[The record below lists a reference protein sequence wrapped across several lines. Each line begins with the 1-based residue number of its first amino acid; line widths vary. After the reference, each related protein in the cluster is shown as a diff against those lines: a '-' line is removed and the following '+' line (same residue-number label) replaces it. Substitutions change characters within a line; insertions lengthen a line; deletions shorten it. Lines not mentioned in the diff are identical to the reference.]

1 MTPRHLVFAGALL
14 VAGAAV
20 GAVWLGQKR
29 PDTEISGAGATAGGA
44 TKIPAVRFSS
54 DEPIELRFLKNPAA
68 AAPLTLKTIDGRTL
82 SSNDLRGKVTFINF
96 WATWCPPCR
105 AEIPSLIELQERYRD
120 HLTIIGVSEDE
131 DALEEVK
138 QFVGQH
144 KINYP
149 IVMST
154 PDLQQA
160 FPGVVSLPTTF
171 VLDKELR
178 IVQKHIGLLPS
189 AATEAEAR
197 ALAGLPVEASI
208 QYVERDAPVG
218 LANAAQAKEIPGVDL
233 TKLTPQQRT
242 ATLVRL
248 NAEPCECGCGLSV
261 AKCRIDDPACGVSL
275 PLARR
280 IVAEM
285 AAKPAS

>member
-1 MTPRHLVFAGALL
+1 MTIRHLLFAGALL

-20 GAVWLGQKR
+20 GAACSQKR
-29 PDTEISGAGATAGGA
+29 GDKASPAAAAASGSPD
-44 TKIPAVRFSS
+44 IPVRFQSA
-54 DEPIELRFLKNPAA
+54 EPVELRFLKNPSA
-68 AAPLTLKTIDGRTL
+68 AAPLTLRTIDGRTL
-82 SSNDLRGKVTFINF
+82 SSNDLRGKVTMINF

-105 AEIPSLIELQERYRD
+105 AEIPMLIELQERYRD
-120 HLTIIGVSEDE
+120 HLAIIGVSEDE
-131 DALEEVK
+131 DALDEVK
-138 QFVGQH
+138 QFVRDH

-154 PDLQQA
+154 PELQQA

-171 VLDKELR
+171 VLDKDLR
-178 IVQKHIGLLPS
+178 IMQKHIGLLSS

-197 ALAGLPVEASI
+197 ALAGLPVQASI
-208 QYVERDAPVG
+208 DYVEKDQPVG
-218 LANAAQAKEIPGVDL
+218 LANAAQAKEVPGVDL
-233 TKLTPQQRT
+233 TKLTPQQRVKI
-242 ATLVRL
+242 LVRL
-248 NAEPCECGCGLSV
+248 NEEACECGCGLTV

-285 AAKPAS
+285 SAAPR

>member
-1 MTPRHLVFAGALL
+1 MTTRHLLFAGALL
-14 VAGAAV
+14 VTGTV
-20 GAVWLGQKR
+20 LGAVWLGQER
-29 PDTEISGAGATAGGA
+29 THREPSV
-44 TKIPAVRFSS
+44 PAVQFQS
-54 DEPIELRFLKNPAA
+54 DEPVTLRFLKNPAA
-68 AAPLTLKTIDGRTL
+68 AAPLTLQTIDGRTL
-82 SSNDLRGKVTFINF
+82 TSNDLRGKVTFINF

-105 AEIPSLIELQERYRD
+105 AEIPSLIALQERYRD

-131 DALEEVK
+131 DALDLVK
-138 QFVGQH
+138 QFVAEH

-154 PDLQQA
+154 PELQKA

-171 VLDKELR
+171 VLDKDLR
-178 IVQKHIGLLPS
+178 IAQKHIGLLSS
-189 AATEAEAR
+189 ATTESEAR
-197 ALAGLPVEASI
+197 ALAGLPVQASI
-208 QYVERDAPVG
+208 EYVEPDQPVG

-233 TKLTPQQRT
+233 TKLTPQQRVKI
-242 ATLVRL
+242 LVRL
-248 NAEPCECGCGLSV
+248 NEEACECGCGLTV

-285 AAKPAS
+285 SAAPASQP

>member
-1 MTPRHLVFAGALL
+1 MT
-14 VAGAAV
+14 
-20 GAVWLGQKR
+20 
-29 PDTEISGAGATAGGA
+29 
-44 TKIPAVRFSS
+44 
-54 DEPIELRFLKNPAA
+54 
-68 AAPLTLKTIDGRTL
+68 
-82 SSNDLRGKVTFINF
+82 
-96 WATWCPPCR
+96 
-105 AEIPSLIELQERYRD
+105 
-120 HLTIIGVSEDE
+120 
-131 DALEEVK
+131 
-138 QFVGQH
+138 
-144 KINYP
+144 
-149 IVMST
+149 T
-154 PDLQQA
+154 PELQQA

-171 VLDKELR
+171 VLDEDLR
-178 IVQKHIGLLPS
+178 IVQKHIGLLSS

-197 ALAGLPVEASI
+197 ALAGLPVKASI
-208 QYVERDAPVG
+208 EYVEQDQPVG

-248 NAEPCECGCGLSV
+248 NEEACECGCGLTV